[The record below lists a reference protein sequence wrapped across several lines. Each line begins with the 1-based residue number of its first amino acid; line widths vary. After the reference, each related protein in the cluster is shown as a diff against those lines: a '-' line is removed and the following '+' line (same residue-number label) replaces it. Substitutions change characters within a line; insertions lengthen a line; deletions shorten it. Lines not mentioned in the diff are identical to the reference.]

1 MNAKNSELLIEIA
14 ASIHENGENLETE
27 INLSALV
34 KTQLQSVAL
43 TDPTLMDRICRC
55 IDVSKTLRTSY
66 TNEWRKLD
74 SSAEASL
81 DLWIGTI
88 ALLLKS
94 GELALEIDSSDG
106 RALKY
111 LNSALKAL
119 DLCLHLRIKS
129 DIGRSATEPTLIL
142 LQLWANTILA
152 SAVTAKVAS

>member
-1 MNAKNSELLIEIA
+1 MNAKNSELLIEIT
-14 ASIHENGENLETE
+14 ASIQESGESLESE

-34 KTQLQSVAL
+34 KTQLQSVELADPAL
-43 TDPTLMDRICRC
+43 IDRICRC

-66 TNEWRKLD
+66 TKDWKRLEN
-74 SSAEASL
+74 SAEASL
-81 DLWIGTI
+81 DLWIATI

-119 DLCLHLRIKS
+119 GLCLRIKS
-129 DIGRSATEPTLIL
+129 DIGRSATGPTFVL